1 MRHIKTKRRWERRTK
16 KEEVWTSGE
25 VVGTG
30 MWREEEGGGVGNP
43 FISPL
48 AVERLDPTPPITN
61 NDKREGGKR
70 MKHHLTPLSSK
81 TVTVI

>member
-16 KEEVWTSGE
+16 KVEVRASGE
-25 VVGTG
+25 VGTG
-30 MWREEEGGGVGNP
+30 MWREEGGGVGNP